1 MSTLFSNN
9 NADNG
14 YRLRYLEI
22 FNWGTFNGK
31 VHKLQPNGRTSL
43 LTGANGSGK
52 TTLIDALLTILVPT
66 GKRFYKELHEPSKIG
81 QPVAGA
87 GYKS

>member
-9 NADNG
+9 NSDNG
-14 YRLRYLEI
+14 FRLRYLEV
-22 FNWGTFNGK
+22 FNWGTFNAK
-31 VHKLQPNGRTSL
+31 VHKLQPDGRTSL

-66 GKRFYKELHEPSKIG
+66 NKRFYNQS
-81 QPVAGA
+81 AGVE
-87 GYKS
+87 

>member
-9 NADNG
+9 NSDNG
-14 YRLRYLEI
+14 YRLRYLEV

-31 VHKLQPNGRTSL
+31 VYKLQPDGRTSL

-66 GKRFYKELHEPSKIG
+66 NKRFYN
-81 QPVAGA
+81 Q
-87 GYKS
+87 